1 MKKLMI
7 AAALVAAAS
16 FANAAVV
23 IWDAGAVKDSTGAD
37 VGSAG
42 VIKEYLWEV
51 SAADYAT
58 LSAMDSATLS
68 QTIGTAFKDG
78 KMADLGL
85 EKLTA
90 DGSAENGWTKRGGAS
105 LGVEGTIDHAANTT
119 AYGLILF
126 QDTAAEDMYMV
137 NVASKLVEGA
147 ADVTVADLMTY
158 RGGIDGGTATAWAKA
173 GDVPEPTSAMLLLL
187 GVAGLALRRR
197 RA

>member
-16 FANAAVV
+16 FANAAAVV
-23 IWDAGAVKDSTGAD
+23 WDAGAVKDSTGAD
-37 VGSAG
+37 VGAAD
-42 VIKEYLWEV
+42 VITEYVWGV
-51 SAADYAT
+51 SAKDYAT
-58 LSAMDSATLS
+58 LAAMDSATLS

-85 EKLTA
+85 EKL
-90 DGSAENGWTKRGGAS
+90 DSFGSANNQWSKRGGAS
-105 LGVEGTIDHAANTT
+105 LSLTGGDYTAPTT
-119 AYGLILF
+119 AYALILF
-126 QDTAAEDMYMV
+126 ADNNAEDMYMA
-137 NVASKLVEGA
+137 NVASKSVEGS
-147 ADVTVADLMTY
+147 ADPTSGNLMNV
-158 RGGIDGGTATAWAKA
+158 RGGAAEGTATAWAKA